1 MAKADITT
9 DHDVIRRWAEER
21 GGCPASVEGTAPEH
35 EPGLLRL
42 DFRPKDD
49 KLENVDWDAFF
60 EKFEEAH
67 RLLKDATAVPHG
79 PFVYRTDAKTLL
91 AEVAKKVPDKK
102 DDPKK

>member
-67 RLLKDATAVPHG
+67 LAFLYQERTADGHVSRFHK
-79 PFVYRTDAKTLL
+79 FVDRAAMERQDGR
-91 AEVAKKVPDKK
+91 
-102 DDPKK
+102 